1 MIFIG
6 MRRFLRERFRSTR
19 NPRTC
24 LTKCAVPDCASSTVP
39 PTDRNYAWLPA
50 TWRPKSHGTPFWSTS
65 HTVPTNEMLDIILEK
80 CRSREEDLTIPQ
92 QPRHQW
98 TWERTDQEMAHRQ
111 QLPKLGTYCQS
122 EYQAVE
128 E

>member
-1 MIFIG
+1 
-6 MRRFLRERFRSTR
+6 
-19 NPRTC
+19 
-24 LTKCAVPDCASSTVP
+24 V
-39 PTDRNYAWLPA
+39 
-50 TWRPKSHGTPFWSTS
+50 
-65 HTVPTNEMLDIILEK
+65 LDIILEK